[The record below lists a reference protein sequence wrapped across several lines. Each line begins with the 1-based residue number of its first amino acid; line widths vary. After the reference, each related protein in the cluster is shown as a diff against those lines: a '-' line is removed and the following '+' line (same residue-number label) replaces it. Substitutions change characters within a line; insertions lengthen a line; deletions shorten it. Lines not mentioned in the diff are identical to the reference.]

1 MLVAFRARLSL
12 LALASHTLSSSLAP
26 AAMASS
32 PNPKRRTFATGPPAS
47 DSGIDLYSA
56 RTPSGLK
63 INVALEELADVG
75 TYALA
80 WKEHPIDLSKN
91 EQKEEWFL
99 REINPNGR
107 IPAVIDRSRG
117 DVRVFETGA
126 ILLYLA
132 SAYDSTYNLHFL
144 EDMDEA
150 EMWSWVFFQHGGT
163 GPMFGQAGHFL
174 NAAPVKDVY
183 AARRYIDESKRLLG
197 VYEQQLAGGEGRD
210 YLVGPG
216 RGKFSFVALT
226 LFPTPPCPAAPRTGL
241 PSTPQASFT
250 WVRAHPL
257 SLGIPSLA
265 AAGFPATDAWLRRI
279 EARPGAA
286 RAVEGDMVSRIKSE
300 EGWQDRVVE
309 KSRWVWAEE
318 AESVGEASTARKRD
332 EL

>member
-1 MLVAFRARLSL
+1 
-12 LALASHTLSSSLAP
+12 
-26 AAMASS
+26 MASS
-32 PNPKRRTFATGPPAS
+32 APRNAKARTFATGPPAS
-47 DSGIDLYSA
+47 ERGIDLYSA
-56 RTPSGLK
+56 RTPNGLK

-75 TYALA
+75 TPALT

-107 IPAVIDRSRG
+107 IPAIIDRSRN

-132 SAYDSTYNLHFL
+132 RAYDSAYNLHFE
-144 EDMDEA
+144 EDNDEA

-174 NAAPVKDVY
+174 NAAPVKDAY
-183 AARRYIDESKRLLG
+183 ATRRYIDESKRLLG
-197 VYEQQLAGGEGRD
+197 VYEQQLAGQGGEGRD
-210 YLVGPG
+210 YLVGEG
-216 RGKFSFVALT
+216 RGKFSFADI
-226 LFPTPPCPAAPRTGL
+226 
-241 PSTPQASFT
+241 ASFT
-250 WVRAHPL
+250 WVRAHPF

-265 AAGFPATDAWLRRI
+265 AAGFPLTDAWLRRI

-286 RAVEGDMVSRIKSE
+286 KAVEGDMISKLKGEGGWEEKVREKVKWVWDEKPEE
-300 EGWQDRVVE
+300 EG
-309 KSRWVWAEE
+309 
-318 AESVGEASTARKRD
+318 RKRD